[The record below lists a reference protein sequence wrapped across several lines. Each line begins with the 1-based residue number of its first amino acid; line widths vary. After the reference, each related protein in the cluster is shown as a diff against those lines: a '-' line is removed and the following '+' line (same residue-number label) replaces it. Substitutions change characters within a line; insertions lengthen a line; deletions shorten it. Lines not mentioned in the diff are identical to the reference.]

1 MKKISIVWF
10 RRDFRLTDNL
20 AIDNAIKKG
29 LPILA
34 ISVLDKAIDAELG
47 KNSKIRLHDT
57 LMHFYNCLDQKLAIY
72 AGSVEEVFSYLC
84 SKYEI
89 ENIYFNACYEP
100 WELKKEE
107 IVVKFCKKH
116 AIYYEILNSNF
127 LFHPLELMKHDGTS
141 YKVFT
146 AFKNKLLSLTPRLS
160 ATDQEPNLFFRDNFH
175 EDSLTVLHNFFKKEK
190 ETETENRI
198 PFSVGE
204 EEAKRKLAFFL
215 SNKLENYEFDRDFA
229 EKNGTSELS
238 SFLHFGEISPLTIFY
253 ALKAVMVQKTAF
265 LNEIIWREFATY
277 LLYFFPTMPQ
287 KNLIEKFNR
296 FQWASDK
303 VLLKAWQE
311 GKTGYP
317 LVDAG
322 MRELLTTGFMHNRV
336 RMVVASFLV
345 KNLNI
350 HWHFGQAWFWEHLLD
365 ADLASNS
372 MNWQWVAGTGV
383 DAAPY
388 FRIFNPI
395 TQSEKFDSHGA
406 YIKKFVPEL
415 SNVSAKYIH
424 NPSIAP
430 LRILKEAEITL
441 GKDYPFPVI
450 DLKESREKALQR
462 YHHL

>member
-20 AIDNAIKKG
+20 AIHNAIKKG

-34 ISVLDKAIDAELG
+34 IVILDKVIDAELG
-47 KNSKIRLHDT
+47 KNSKIRLRDT
-57 LMHFYNCLDQKLAIY
+57 LVHFYNHLDKKVAIY
-72 AGSVEEVFSYLC
+72 SGEIEAVFSHLKKQY
-84 SKYEI
+84 YI
-89 ENIYFNACYEP
+89 ESIFFNACYEP

-107 IVVKFCKKH
+107 IVVKFCKKYTIH
-116 AIYYEILNSNF
+116 CEISNSNF
-127 LFHPLELMKHDGTS
+127 LFHPIEVLKHDGTP

-146 AFKNKLLSLTPRLS
+146 AFKNKLLMLTPRVLVEN
-160 ATDQEPNLFFRDNFH
+160 QKHNLFIKDDLH
-175 EDSLTVLHNFFKKEK
+175 EDSLDVLHNFFEKAKEGG
-190 ETETENRI
+190 I
-198 PFSVGE
+198 SFSVGE
-204 EEAKRKLAFFL
+204 EAARKKLAFFL
-215 SNKLENYEFDRDFA
+215 NNKLENYEFDRDFA
-229 EKNGTSELS
+229 EKNGTSGLS
-238 SFLHFGEISPLTIFY
+238 SFLHFGEISPLTILN
-253 ALKAVMVQKTAF
+253 ALKDSSISKKEAF

-287 KNLIEKFNR
+287 ENLIEKFNR
-296 FQWASDK
+296 FPWSTNDE
-303 VLLKAWQE
+303 LLKPWQE

-322 MRELLTTGFMHNRV
+322 MRELLATGLMHNRV

-350 HWHFGQAWFWEHLLD
+350 DWRQGQAWFWEHLLD

-395 TQSEKFDSHGA
+395 TQSEKFDPFGM

-415 SNVSAKYIH
+415 SNIPEKYIH

-430 LRILKEAEITL
+430 ERILKEAEITL
-441 GKDYPFPVI
+441 GKDYPFPSI